1 MMRFTKFPMATV
13 CSAYRSWFLSLFVL
27 MILFQRIPVL
37 SAQEVP
43 EKSED
48 SGISLLREG
57 HRPLVTVT
65 FSGADRFVEEAEY
78 LFDAAGQPKAFGVA
92 KDWLESTLNNLNGFD
107 RSKPFGLMFFLPAI
121 FPPIPEVVAF
131 VPVESIDEATK
142 LVEKAPVVI
151 KKSSADENR
160 YEIIGPNQT
169 LQMLLKHGYAFIPFE
184 GSSDTKVLDRDF
196 PDPATLV
203 AGQAQQFDVSVTL
216 DIASIPVGTRTLL
229 TNVLT
234 SGVSTQLQQRD
245 GEPDGAYR
253 IRRIEGERVLA
264 SIRQLL
270 EECQRIIL
278 GVDVIRSE
286 NAINLDVVIE
296 AAPGSQM
303 FQDILLSAQQPS
315 RFAPLLNES
324 AAVSLCSSSRLNERD
339 RKAFSEMLDA
349 FRSELFR
356 RIEVEKLGDPPDE
369 NGAIGLGISA
379 AQKTLEKGELDLFAQ
394 FYQDSSEKLVIVGG
408 MRLEDGAAFAAGL
421 QDLLVRFAPSES
433 LKQFGTVSIAS
444 GQHLG
449 ITFHRLDFAEQ
460 SDEAIAVFGNQIALT
475 VGCGDQTLW
484 VCLGGADSF
493 PVLGQVLDQ
502 LDIARSQ
509 PVETAGRSRSRII
522 VNVNQLVLMQQKAMG
537 ARTQSSEDPADAGQE
552 ATASKGTASG
562 GESSL
567 NDGSTLDEEDPESR
581 RRRQRNRFEERR
593 ARAGKVFRET
603 MTEGDDRIEITFQ
616 PTDTGGRVRM
626 RLEEGFVKV
635 LGRLIAARLLPEE

>member
-1 MMRFTKFPMATV
+1 MKRFTLFPMATV
-13 CSAYRSWFLSLFVL
+13 RAADRSWFLSLFGL
-27 MILFQRIPVL
+27 TILILWVPGL
-37 SAQEVP
+37 SAQEKP

-48 SGISLLREG
+48 SGISLLKEG

-92 KDWLESTLNNLNGFD
+92 KGWLESTLNNLNGFD
-107 RSKPFGLMFFLPAI
+107 RNKPFGLMFFLPAI

-169 LQMLLKHGYAFIPFE
+169 VPMLLKHGYAFIPFD
-184 GSSDTKVLDRDF
+184 GNSDTKVLDRDF

-216 DIASIPVGTRTLL
+216 DLASIPVGTRTLL

-264 SIRQLL
+264 FLRQLL

-286 NAINLDVVIE
+286 HAVNLDVVIE
-296 AAPGSQM
+296 AAPGSQIL
-303 FQDILLSAQQPS
+303 QDILQSAQLPS
-315 RFAPLLNES
+315 TFAPLLNES

-339 RKAFSEMLDA
+339 RKAFTEMLEA

-356 RIEVEKLGDPPDE
+356 RIEAEKLGDLPDE

-379 AQKTLEKGELDLFAQ
+379 AQKTLEKGDLDLFAQ

-421 QDLLVRFAPSES
+421 QDVLVRFAPSES

-460 SDEAIAVFGNQIALT
+460 SDDAVAVFGKEIGLT

-493 PVLGQVLDQ
+493 SVLSQVLDEF
-502 LDIARSQ
+502 DTARRQ
-509 PVETAGRSRSRII
+509 PVETAGRSSSRII
-522 VNVNQLVLMQQKAMG
+522 VNVSQLVAMQQKVMG
-537 ARTQSSEDPADAGQE
+537 VRTQRSEDQADAGQE
-552 ATASKGTASG
+552 ATASKDTAAG
-562 GESSL
+562 GGSPSNE
-567 NDGSTLDEEDPESR
+567 GSTLEDDDPESR

-603 MTEGDDRIEITFQ
+603 MTEGDDRIEVTFQ
-616 PTDTGGRVRM
+616 PTDTGGRIRM

-635 LGRLIAARLLPEE
+635 LGRLIAARLLPAE